1 MLTLL
6 LRAASLVLCLSA
18 AQPASAQV
26 PAPAAAAA
34 PAAIPQLTA
43 EQWRADLKFMA
54 AEMEGRHGNLYHKV
68 SRDKFAAAVADLDA
82 RIPTLE
88 RNQIIVGMMRI
99 AAMVGDGHS
108 RIDPRKDARFGF
120 PSLPLKLYLFEDG
133 LYVRAARPD
142 HAGLVGARI
151 EAIGGMPVDEA
162 IRRVRAVSSVDNEIG
177 YRLFAPLYLNM
188 PDILHALGL
197 SPRRDSAVLK
207 LRKGRRSWTATVGAG
222 EIEPSWPPDTD
233 ISLVTPDGWSDARGN
248 PQPLWLQAPLDYHR
262 LIALPER
269 QALYA
274 QINMITDIQGQSLAA
289 FAERIRKQAE
299 AANPRAVIIDLRLA
313 YGGNHDLRHR
323 FIRELV
329 KTEDEDTQLFV
340 LTWRGSFSATEA
352 ILVDLDRLTNAIFV
366 GEPASSRPNSWGDAY
381 RTAMPNSGISVR
393 SSLYWNQ
400 LKGQSDE
407 PWTAIDVAVPYTF
420 AGYAAGRDPVLEAAL
435 SYRPAASLSDR
446 LLTAAAAGGA
456 GEVRK
461 AATAYRSDPANRYQ
475 HLDRL
480 LPQAAEALYGRK
492 RPDEAFMVADIAAQ
506 DFATSV
512 TAWNVLAHIAERTD
526 RPAVA
531 LQAGRRVL
539 ELDANNRSARSLVER
554 LQQAAP

>member
-1 MLTLL
+1 MMRTLL
-6 LRAASLVLCLSA
+6 LRAAPLALCLSV
-18 AQPASAQV
+18 AQPAPAQV
-26 PAPAAAAA
+26 TAPTAAA
-34 PAAIPQLTA
+34 PAIPQLTA

-54 AEMEGRHGNLYHKV
+54 AEMERRHGNLYHKV
-68 SRDKFAAAVADLDA
+68 SRDQFAAAVADLDA

-99 AAMVGDGHS
+99 AALAGDGHS
-108 RIDPRKDARFGF
+108 RVDPRKDAKFGF

-142 HAGLVGARI
+142 YAGLIGSRI
-151 EAIGGMPVDEA
+151 EAIGGIPVDEA
-162 IRRVRAVSSVDNEIG
+162 IRRVRAISSVDNEVG

-197 SPRRDSAVLK
+197 STRRDAAVLK
-207 LRKGRRSWTATVGAG
+207 LRKGRRSWTATVPAG
-222 EIEPSWPPDTD
+222 EVEASWPPDTD
-233 ISLVTPDGWSDARGN
+233 ISLVTPAGWSDARVT
-248 PQPLWLQAPLDYHR
+248 PLPLWLQAPLDYHR

-274 QINMITDIQGQSLAA
+274 QINMITDIPGQSLAA
-289 FAERIRKQAE
+289 FGERIRKQAE

-352 ILVDLDRLTNAIFV
+352 LLVDLDRLTNAVFL
-366 GEPASSRPNSWGDAY
+366 GEPASSKPNSWGDAY
-381 RTAMPNSGISVR
+381 RMAMPNSGISVR
-393 SSLYWNQ
+393 TSLYWNQ
-400 LKGQSDE
+400 LKGQSAE
-407 PWTAIDVAVPYTF
+407 PWTAIDIAVPYTF
-420 AGYAAGRDPVLEAAL
+420 ADYAAGRDPVLEAAL
-435 SYRPAASLSDR
+435 SYRPAAPLGDR
-446 LLTAAAAGGA
+446 LVAAAAAGGA
-456 GEVRK
+456 EEVRK
-461 AATAYRSDPANRYQ
+461 ALAAYRSDPTNRYQ

-480 LPQAAEALYGRK
+480 LPQAAEALYARR
-492 RPDEAFMVADIAAQ
+492 RPEEALLVAEIAAR
-506 DFATSV
+506 DFPTSAG
-512 TAWNVLAHIAERTD
+512 AWNVLAHMAERSN
-526 RPAVA
+526 RPAMA

-539 ELDANNRSARSLVER
+539 ELDPNNRLARSLVER
-554 LQQAAP
+554 TQQAVQ